1 MCCTNISST
10 GGWRFKY
17 FVFSTKGTVKFK
29 SSRGQLHSGGW
40 TYKIELEDGRNVSDL
55 LGRLGIPPSKVAII
69 LVDGRHAQQD
79 QPLQDGETVSLFPAI
94 AGG

>member
-1 MCCTNISST
+1 MEIEVRLFAGLRQYARPND
-10 GGWRFKY
+10 
-17 FVFSTKGTVKFK
+17 
-29 SSRGQLHSGGW
+29 
-40 TYKIELEDGRNVSDL
+40 KIELEDGMNVSDL
-55 LGRLGIPPSKVAII
+55 CERLGIPPPKVAII